1 MNYIA
6 YLPQTSIRL
15 WGVDFSI
22 NHIIQAEYI
31 LKTNVD
37 SNWADTIYYLNE
49 LIFAEIQLKV
59 DGYIQQDTTR
69 GIIASNYI
77 FDCQFINK
85 AHHFPAIK
93 IMGKPRILDYS
104 SLGHRFVGIKNLL
117 PFGQFIRAIFR
128 NYKFHRSKSPS
139 EIIHWRYFW
148 QTPKNWPIPGF
159 WKNSFLDEEK
169 IRKHS
174 VNFITQNFTKF
185 EDFPSPESSVLLI
198 CPEEGMTVEKLRT
211 ALEKKFREPEITKFL
226 GTNPKC
232 IIKQHRNDE
241 TKLPNSMNILGIEIK
256 ILNTPI
262 SRLVPSE
269 IILLGYPQTFMLSAI
284 SSGIFCANQE
294 LLADLTPLK
303 EVDRKTYGFLLAQLN
318 KYRTTKGLAIL
329 YE

>member
-15 WGVDFSI
+15 WGVDSSI

-49 LIFAEIQLKV
+49 LIFEEIQLKV
-59 DGYIQQDTTR
+59 DGYIQPDTAR
-69 GIIASNYI
+69 RIIASKYI
-77 FDCQFINK
+77 FDCQFVNK
-85 AHHFPAIK
+85 AHHFPGIE
-93 IMGKPRILDYS
+93 IVGKPRILDYS

-117 PFGQFIRAIFR
+117 PLGQFTRAVLR

-148 QTPKNWPIPGF
+148 QMPNNWPIPGF
-159 WKNSFLDEEK
+159 WRNSFLDEKK

-174 VNFITQNFTKF
+174 INFIARNHTKF
-185 EDFPSPESSVLLI
+185 KGLPSPDSSVLLI
-198 CPEEGMTVEKLRT
+198 CPAEGMTTEKLRN
-211 ALEKKFREPEITKFL
+211 AIEEKFRDPEIAKFL
-226 GTNPKC
+226 RTNPKC

-241 TKLPNSMNILGIEIK
+241 TELPDSFNILGTEIK
-256 ILNTPI
+256 TLNTPI
-262 SRLVPSE
+262 SRLIPSE
-269 IILLGYPQTFMLSAI
+269 VILLGYPQTFMLSAI
-284 SSGIFCANQE
+284 SSGIFCAKQE
-294 LLADLTPLK
+294 LLAELSPLT

-318 KYRTTKGLAIL
+318 KYRATKGMPIL